1 MNLKGKRFGF
11 IIALIVISLTGLI
24 ILQFYLLSST
34 IQQKRQAFD
43 ANVMAALN
51 LISSKLETREMIAGI
66 FLTDSYVNP
75 DSISTQ
81 ITADI
86 INFSTDSLCDD
97 TLIIKKHWI
106 PEEYP
111 IYIKDSTLQYVVKN
125 PQHVLLEMR
134 DIKSNRDTILVD
146 GYRNTGV
153 YTLTVPKNQTATS
166 YSYSLTSDS
175 MTFAFNFTA
184 DDSLPPAL
192 LPRDSIYKHQMVLS
206 IINRLGEAEWQP
218 IENRITSEELDTV
231 IGSSLI
237 ESGIDLKPEFGVIS
251 PHSDSL
257 PIVTNENYKTDLLNS
272 DFKTQLF
279 PNDFYADHNELALFF
294 PQRQVF
300 IWKQITPLVIS
311 TLIFMLIII
320 YCFIYTI
327 RRIYVQKRFAGRMV
341 DFINN
346 MTHEF
351 KTPISTVAL
360 ASEAIDRPDIIS
372 QSDKVAR
379 YNQMIRD
386 ENRRMRG
393 QVEKI
398 LQMAVLEE
406 GDYELNRTDIDLN
419 ELIRKAVDNIS
430 LQTENHKG
438 KISFDL
444 KAEKHFIKA
453 DTVHMTNIIHNLLDN
468 AVKYSQERPEIEV
481 STHNRD
487 NGIVIIIADH
497 GIGIDEKVRK
507 YVFDKYYRVSSGNV
521 HNVKGFGLG
530 LTYVKLMTEAQGG
543 EIKLHS
549 RENVGTT
556 VELYFPE
563 AFKME

>member
-1 MNLKGKRFGF
+1 MNYKGKKFGF

-66 FLTDSYVNP
+66 FLSSQYLDS
-75 DSISTQ
+75 DSLSTQ

-86 INFSTDSLCDD
+86 INLRVDSLRDD
-97 TLIIKKHWI
+97 TIILKKRWI
-106 PEEYP
+106 PEQYP
-111 IYIKDSTLQYVVKN
+111 IMIRDSVLEYIVN
-125 PQHVLLEMR
+125 EPQHVVLEMR
-134 DIKSNRDTILVD
+134 NMQSRQDTILVD
-146 GYRNTGV
+146 AYRDKGI
-153 YTLTVPKNQTATS
+153 YKLSLPQDQTTTT
-166 YSYSLTSDS
+166 YCYSLKSDS
-175 MTFAFNFTA
+175 MTFSFSYTA

-192 LPRDSIYKHQMVLS
+192 IPRDSVYKHKMVLS
-206 IINRLGEAEWQP
+206 VINRLGEAEWEP
-218 IENRITSEELDTV
+218 IQNRISAQELDTV
-231 IGSSLI
+231 IGNSLI
-237 ESGIDLKPEFGVIS
+237 ESGIELQPEFGVIS
-251 PHSDSL
+251 PYADSL
-257 PIVTNENYKTDLLNS
+257 PIITNEDYKTDLLNS
-272 DFKTQLF
+272 NFKTQLF
-279 PNDFYADHNELALFF
+279 PNDIYAAHSELSLFF
-294 PQRQVF
+294 PERQVF
-300 IWKQITPLVIS
+300 IWKQIIPLVIS

-360 ASEAIDRPDIIS
+360 ASEAISRPDIIS
-372 QSDKVAR
+372 QSEKVAR
-379 YNQMIRD
+379 YNRMIQD

-406 GDYELNRTDIDLN
+406 GDYELNLTDIDLN
-419 ELIRKAVDNIS
+419 ALIKKAVENIS

-438 KISFDL
+438 KISINL
-444 KAEKHFIKA
+444 TA
-453 DTVHMTNIIHNLLDN
+453 DSHHIRADNLHMTNIIHNLLDN

-481 STHNRD
+481 AAENREG
-487 NGIVIIIADH
+487 GIVIRIADH

-507 YVFDKYYRVSSGNV
+507 FVFDKYYRVSSGNV

-530 LTYVKLMTEAQGG
+530 LTYVKLMTEAQRG
-543 EIKLHS
+543 EIKLTS

-556 VELYFPE
+556 VELFFPQ
-563 AFKME
+563 AFKPE